1 MGKREVD
8 DMEAML
14 QKVSIAGAL
23 AVDDLARR
31 IAREAPNLAELAP
44 EQLEKLAR
52 VVLGQR
58 LARDLDRKADIA
70 GIDYQAERETFL
82 KTAGKT
88 KSVQTL
94 RAYASALERLEGFT
108 ERSGFAVLAMK
119 PREADDYAYSL
130 IHEGRASASI
140 RRDLAAASSFFT
152 FLERRSENR
161 IKNPFRGTKARPE
174 KKPTKEAAYP
184 SETEAAAIL
193 EALEPATRAAV
204 AVMLYRGLRVGAM
217 SSLAIRA
224 GRFVARSKGKDI
236 SGELPAKA
244 LEVIRGAGLDTRKPF
259 ATLSAPVLSTRIIRA
274 TTKLAKEGIIAAA
287 YSAHDFRHLY
297 AVTEYRKDRDLYR
310 VSKLLSHASIQVT
323 ETYLHGLGEVD

>member
-1 MGKREVD
+1 
-8 DMEAML
+8 MEAML
-14 QKVSIAGAL
+14 EKVTAAGAL

-58 LARDLDRKADIA
+58 LARDLDRRADIA

-82 KTAGKT
+82 ESAGRT
-88 KSVQTL
+88 KSTQTR
-94 RAYASALERLEGFT
+94 RAYASALERLEGFA

-130 IHEGRASASI
+130 IHEGRASASV

-161 IKNPFRGTKARPE
+161 IINPFRGTKARPE
-174 KKPTKEAAYP
+174 KKGTKEAAYP

-193 EALEPATRAAV
+193 EALEPATRAAA
-204 AVMLYRGLRVGAM
+204 AVMLYRGLRVGALP
-217 SSLAIRA
+217 SLAIRA
-224 GRFVARSKGKDI
+224 GRFTARSKGKDI
-236 SGELPAKA
+236 TGELPAAA
-244 LEVIRGAGLDTRKPF
+244 LEAIRAAGLEARKPF
-259 ATLSAPVLSTRIIRA
+259 ASLSAPVLTTRMIRA
-274 TTKLAKEGIIAAA
+274 TTKLAEAGTIAAI

-297 AVTEYRKDRDLYR
+297 AVTEYRKDRDIYR
-310 VSKLLSHASIQVT
+310 VSKLLGHASIQVT
-323 ETYLHGLGEVD
+323 ELYLRGLGQVD